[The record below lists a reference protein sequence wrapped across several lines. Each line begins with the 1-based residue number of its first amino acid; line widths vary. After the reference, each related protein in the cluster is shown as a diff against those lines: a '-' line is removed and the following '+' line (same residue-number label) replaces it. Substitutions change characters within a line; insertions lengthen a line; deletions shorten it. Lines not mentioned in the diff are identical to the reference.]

1 MSLKT
6 YEAPICDIVLF
17 FCEVLMGSDDNE
29 MGLDIFN
36 LKELFKG

>member
-1 MSLKT
+1 MKT

-17 FCEVLMGSDDNE
+17 SCEVLMSGSDENE

-36 LKELFKG
+36 LKELFKD